1 MSQRGSSLVEVLA
14 AAAIT
19 AVVAMGLAG
28 FFLAMLR
35 LGKDMDAQA
44 ALQRQGSAIA
54 EELGRRARP
63 VVGSLMVED
72 PANPPPVFPDTWAC
86 LPLATIDTVLIIP
99 DPSGSVTCLYRDTS
113 TPPQVVRC
121 TRPTPGADC
130 APVANLL

>member
-14 AAAIT
+14 AAAVA

-44 ALQRQGSAIA
+44 ALQRQGTAIA

-72 PANPPPVFPDTWAC
+72 PANSPETPAC
-86 LPLATIDTVLIIP
+86 LPLSTNDTVLVIP
-99 DPSGSVTCLYRDTS
+99 DGGGVTCLYRDPS
-113 TPPQVVRC
+113 SPPQ
-121 TRPTPGADC
+121 
-130 APVANLL
+130 

>member
-14 AAAIT
+14 AAAIA

-44 ALQRQGSAIA
+44 PLQRQGSASA

-63 VVGSLMVED
+63 VVGSPMVED
-72 PANPPPVFPDTWAC
+72 PANPPPVFPDTWAW
-86 LPLATIDTVLIIP
+86 LPPATIDTVLITP
-99 DPSGSVTCLYRDTS
+99 DPSRSVPGLHRYTS
-113 TPPQVVRC
+113 TRRQVV
-121 TRPTPGADC
+121 
-130 APVANLL
+130 